1 MKFLCLKKFPLN
13 TKTLSWLSVLSIV
26 PLIASFYFLYA
37 KHQKIENLGE
47 KVLFLQTK
55 MEKKKQ
61 YYLQEARILSQI
73 KNANPNYLQ
82 EHLSSMPFL
91 IPEQQKWKMC
101 LAQLGS
107 SFETQKKY
115 ASLNTTD
122 NKIEFL
128 ENSLQKTP
136 LFEEREFSQ
145 INSIKLN
152 EEDLKNLLGSIE
164 GDSTSSYQAP
174 EGAPQILMTS
184 FSLKKS
190 TLPEMQEKIYII
202 QMQLLT
208 RQRSQ

>member
-1 MKFLCLKKFPLN
+1 MKFFCFKKFFL
-13 TKTLSWLSVLSIV
+13 TSKTLTWLSFLSIL

-37 KHQKIENLGE
+37 KQQKIEDLAD

-55 MEKKKQ
+55 IEKKKQ
-61 YYLQEARILSQI
+61 YHLQESRIFSQI
-73 KNANPNYLQ
+73 KKANPNYLQ
-82 EHLSSMPFL
+82 EQLSSMPFL
-91 IPEQQKWKMC
+91 VPEQQKWKMC

-107 SFETQKKY
+107 SLDMQKKY
-115 ASLNTTD
+115 AFLETLD
-122 NKIEFL
+122 NKIEFS
-128 ENSLQKTP
+128 ESSLQKTP

-145 INSIKLN
+145 INPIKLN
-152 EEDLKNLLGSIE
+152 EEDLKNLLRSIE
-164 GDSTSSYQAP
+164 GDSTTSYQAP

-190 TLPEMQEKIYII
+190 TLPEMQGKIYII